1 MKQYYDEKDYNE
13 LMGLSPQDVIDIATG
28 KMKPEEEI
36 LPELLVNSKEEAL
49 ELLRRFNE
57 K

>member
-1 MKQYYDEKDYNE
+1 MKKYYDENDYNE

-36 LPELLVNSKEEAL
+36 LPEFLVNSKEEAL